1 MNYSSVRVSVPG
13 TSANCGPGFDTLGVA
28 CTIYNEM
35 EISLLSEERL
45 VIEAIGEGSEY
56 IATDSRNIVWR
67 AIKSVLIKA
76 GKDSEYKGAVIK
88 MKNEVP
94 LSRGLGSSAA
104 AIVAGVKAANVL
116 IGAPFRKHEML
127 QIATE
132 IEGHPDN
139 VAPAIYGGF
148 TISIMRNGKPESFS
162 FMPRLNLKLVVAIP
176 EFPLSTRTAR
186 SVLPLSVPMK
196 DAINNIGRSSM
207 MVAAL
212 MRGNIH
218 FLRHSFDDAL
228 HQPYRSKLIPG
239 MYEIFAAARRA
250 GAIGASLS
258 GAGPCLIA
266 YTVDNPEEIGAAMTT
281 TFQKYD
287 ITSRAIVLGID
298 QQGARVIR

>member
-1 MNYSSVRVSVPG
+1 MSYSSVRVSVPG

-35 EISLLSEERL
+35 EIALLSEDRL
-45 VIEAIGEGSEY
+45 EIEASGEGAEF

-67 AIKSVLIKA
+67 AIKSVLAKA
-76 GKDSEYKGAVIK
+76 GKAEEYKGATII
-88 MKNEVP
+88 MKNDVP

-116 IGAPFRKHEML
+116 IGSPFRQHELL

-139 VAPAIYGGF
+139 VAPALYGGF
-148 TISIMRNGKPESFS
+148 TISIMRNGKPECFS
-162 FMPRLNLKLVVAIP
+162 FMPRLNLKLVVAVP

-186 SVLPLSVPMK
+186 SVLPAAVPMK
-196 DAINNIGRSSM
+196 DAVNNVGRSAM

-239 MYEIFAAARRA
+239 MYEVFAAARRA

-266 YTVDNPEEIGAAMTT
+266 YTVDNPEEIGESMTAAFM
-281 TFQKYD
+281 KHE
-287 ITSRAIVLGID
+287 IISRALVLEID
-298 QQGARVIR
+298 QKGAKILS